1 MDLDISIRLIDFFLL
16 EKRLFVIQFNEEIVN
31 MMLPNKFV

>member
-16 EKRLFVIQFNEEIVN
+16 EKRLFVIQFNEQIVN

>member
-16 EKRLFVIQFNEEIVN
+16 EKRLFVIQFNEEIVS
-31 MMLPNKFV
+31 MMLSNKFV

>member
-31 MMLPNKFV
+31 MMLPNKIV

>member
-16 EKRLFVIQFNEEIVN
+16 EKRLFVTQFNEEIVN